1 MKNIYLIAI
10 VLGIGVLFN
19 SCFNDLN
26 TTPLDDDLV
35 TSGIVYDDPASYL
48 GVLAK
53 LYAGLAVSGQEGPAG
68 QSDISGLDEGFGQY
82 LRGYFYHQEFTTE
95 EALVGWNDQTIKDF
109 HAHKWSAGD
118 AFIYAHYSRILYQI
132 TLCNEFIRQTEPDV
146 LDDRGV
152 EDALKA
158 DIDLYR
164 AEARF
169 LRSLSYWHALDLFRN
184 VPFVTEDD
192 PVGSFFPKQ
201 STARELFDYI
211 ESELLAIEGEI
222 IPARMNEYGRAD
234 AAAVQMLLAKL
245 YLNAEVYINESKYTE
260 ALTFTKKVIDAGYEL
275 ETNYPNLFLADNHM
289 SQEIIFP
296 VAFDG
301 NNTRTWGG
309 MTFIIRAGIG
319 GDMPANESG
328 VVNGWGGVRTTRQLV
343 DKFPPGGGI
352 YIESSEGQTGSYSK
366 IYIPNST
373 QSFDATDTDVSLASF
388 NGDMLY
394 EGHIYFPEDNGEF
407 FITKFPSSNPQILGD
422 SDQDGVL
429 ETNGENIKLGEAG
442 LYFVRVDLNDN
453 SYEIER
459 REWSIIGDATE
470 NGWDSD
476 TPMEYDP
483 ELKAFFVNVNM
494 NAGEFKFRSNG
505 EWDVNMGDTDGDA
518 ILEYDGG
525 NITIL
530 EAESYT
536 VYLYIDRPDYTFQV
550 DLNSF
555 DRRSIFY
562 GDGHNLDIDDIVE
575 FTEGYAVT
583 KFKNVTSTGEPG
595 KNLDFPDTD
604 FPMFRLGDA
613 YLMASEAILRGAT
626 NGTTDEALMYFND
639 LRQRAYTT
647 TSGNI
652 TLDELTLDL
661 ILEERARELYWE
673 CHRRTDLIRFGQ
685 FTDGDYV
692 WQWKGDVKE
701 GVSTEAFRDIFPI
714 PANDLAANP
723 GLNQNPG
730 Y

>member
-1 MKNIYLIAI
+1 
-10 VLGIGVLFN
+10 
-19 SCFNDLN
+19 
-26 TTPLDDDLV
+26 
-35 TSGIVYDDPASYL
+35 
-48 GVLAK
+48 
-53 LYAGLAVSGQEGPAG
+53 
-68 QSDISGLDEGFGQY
+68 
-82 LRGYFYHQEFTTE
+82 
-95 EALVGWNDQTIKDF
+95 
-109 HAHKWSAGD
+109 
-118 AFIYAHYSRILYQI
+118 
-132 TLCNEFIRQTEPDV
+132 
-146 LDDRGV
+146 
-152 EDALKA
+152 
-158 DIDLYR
+158 
-164 AEARF
+164 
-169 LRSLSYWHALDLFRN
+169 
-184 VPFVTEDD
+184 
-192 PVGSFFPKQ
+192 
-201 STARELFDYI
+201 
-211 ESELLAIEGEI
+211 
-222 IPARMNEYGRAD
+222 
-234 AAAVQMLLAKL
+234 
-245 YLNAEVYINESKYTE
+245 
-260 ALTFTKKVIDAGYEL
+260 
-275 ETNYPNLFLADNHM
+275 
-289 SQEIIFP
+289 
-296 VAFDG
+296 
-301 NNTRTWGG
+301 
-309 MTFIIRAGIG
+309 
-319 GDMPANESG
+319 
-328 VVNGWGGVRTTRQLV
+328 
-343 DKFPPGGGI
+343 
-352 YIESSEGQTGSYSK
+352 
-366 IYIPNST
+366 
-373 QSFDATDTDVSLASF
+373 
-388 NGDMLY
+388 
-394 EGHIYFPEDNGEF
+394 
-407 FITKFPSSNPQILGD
+407 
-422 SDQDGVL
+422 
-429 ETNGENIKLGEAG
+429 
-442 LYFVRVDLNDN
+442 
-453 SYEIER
+453 
-459 REWSIIGDATE
+459 
-470 NGWDSD
+470 
-476 TPMEYDP
+476 MEYDP